1 LQGLVLPLLLF
12 LKKQKSLVK
21 AINFWYWYYQKGEI
35 KLREVFRMITVPAHK
50 VRQFG
55 VDFYQTSFTS
65 GDIQK
70 LVKFEVLNYLPLE
83 EGGKRRKTTKTSAIN
98 WEMLEKRIG
107 QNEAAFQRPMIRKKI
122 RELVQYYSDCQEA
135 QNLPAI
141 PGAVIMITE
150 KKLAFSPIGKNP
162 NLGLLQIPEEPGIL
176 RCLDGQHRLLALSAQ
191 TEKVVD
197 IDVPAILF
205 DTLDPRQT
213 VELFVTINAKHT
225 RLNPSHLISLA
236 GRRLY
241 TDHYQALAHDI
252 IRQLNEEEDSPLQ
265 GDIKILGVGKG
276 RVSQASLA
284 DEMVDLFSNIE
295 KIGGKERFEAF
306 EQNGRRYFRNYF
318 KAILALFPKA
328 WAGRKYSIKTGAAL
342 RAFIRVSPDV
352 MARSKEL
359 KNDPFDYFG
368 IREAIKPWAERIGE
382 GRFETEGEWRNKLA
396 GGTRGTVEFLSREL
410 RDALRSG

>member
-1 LQGLVLPLLLF
+1 M
-12 LKKQKSLVK
+12 
-21 AINFWYWYYQKGEI
+21 IN
-35 KLREVFRMITVPAHK
+35 VPALK

-55 VDFYQTSFTS
+55 VEFYQTSFTS

-70 LVKFEVLNYLPLE
+70 LVKFEVLNYPAIE
-83 EGGKRRKTTKTSAIN
+83 EGEKRRKILKTLAVN
-98 WEMLEKRIG
+98 WEMLEKRIARS
-107 QNEAAFQRPMIRKKI
+107 EAAFQRPMIRKKI
-122 RELVQYYSDCQEA
+122 RELVQYYLDCQEA

-141 PGAVIMITE
+141 PGAVIMIAE
-150 KKLAFSPIGKNP
+150 KRLNFSPVGKNP
-162 NLGLLQIPEEPGIL
+162 NLGMLQIPEDPGIM

-191 TEKVVD
+191 TGKDME
-197 IDVPAILF
+197 IDVPAVVF

-241 TDHYQALAHDI
+241 ADLHQALAHDI
-252 IRQLNEEEDSPLQ
+252 IRRLNEDEDSPLR

-284 DEMVDLFSNIE
+284 DEMGDLFSNIE
-295 KIGGKERFEAF
+295 KIGGTSRFKEF
-306 EQNGRRYFRNYF
+306 EQNGKRFFLNYF
-318 KAILALFPKA
+318 KAIQTLFPKS

-359 KNDPFDYFG
+359 KKDPFDHFG
-368 IREAIKPWAERIGE
+368 IREAVKPWGDRIGE
-382 GRFETEGEWRNKLA
+382 GRFETDGEWRKKLA
-396 GGTRGTVEFLSREL
+396 GGTRSTVELLAREL
-410 RDALRSG
+410 RDGMKAP

>member
-1 LQGLVLPLLLF
+1 
-12 LKKQKSLVK
+12 
-21 AINFWYWYYQKGEI
+21 
-35 KLREVFRMITVPAHK
+35 MITVPAHK

-55 VDFYQTSFTS
+55 VEFYQTSFTS

-70 LVKFEVLNYLPLE
+70 LVKFEVLDYPALE
-83 EGGKRRKTTKTSAIN
+83 EEKKKPKTAKKSAIN

-107 QNEAAFQRPMIRKKI
+107 QSEAAFQRPMIRKKI
-122 RELVQYYSDCQEA
+122 RELIQYYADCQEA
-135 QNLPAI
+135 QNLPAV

-150 KKLAFSPIGKNP
+150 RRLNFSPLGKNP
-162 NLGLLQIPEEPGIL
+162 DLGMIQIPEEPGIL

-191 TEKVVD
+191 AGKEVE
-197 IDVPAILF
+197 IDVPAVLF

-241 TDHYQALAHDI
+241 ADPHQALAHDI
-252 IRQLNEEEDSPLQ
+252 IRRLNEEEDSPLE

-284 DEMVDLFSNIE
+284 DEMVDLFSSIE
-295 KIGGKERFEAF
+295 KIGGANRFREF
-306 EQNGRRYFRNYF
+306 EQNGKRFFLNYF
-318 KAILALFPKA
+318 KAIQAVFPKA

-359 KNDPFDYFG
+359 KNDPFDHFG
-368 IREAIKPWAERIGE
+368 VREAITPWVERVGE
-382 GRFETEGEWRNKLA
+382 ERFETDGEWRKKLA
-396 GGTRGTVEFLSREL
+396 GGTRGTVELLTREL
-410 RDALRSG
+410 RDAMKVL

>member
-1 LQGLVLPLLLF
+1 
-12 LKKQKSLVK
+12 
-21 AINFWYWYYQKGEI
+21 
-35 KLREVFRMITVPAHK
+35 MITVPAHK

-55 VDFYQTSFTS
+55 VEFYQTSFTS

-70 LVKFEVLNYLPLE
+70 LVKFEVLNYLPTE
-83 EGGKRRKTTKTSAIN
+83 EGFKRRKTAITSAIN
-98 WEMLEKRIG
+98 WELLEKRIG
-107 QNEAAFQRPMIRKKI
+107 QSEAAFQRPMIRKKI
-122 RELVQYYSDCQEA
+122 RELVQYYLDCQEA

-150 KKLAFSPIGKNP
+150 KRLTFSPIGKNP
-162 NLGLLQIPEEPGIL
+162 NLGMLQIPEEAGIL

-191 TEKVVD
+191 TEKEID
-197 IDVPAILF
+197 IDVPGVLF

-241 TDHYQALAHDI
+241 ADHHQALAHDI
-252 IRQLNEEEDSPLQ
+252 IRQLNEEEDSPLH

-295 KIGGKERFEAF
+295 KIGGTDRFKEF
-306 EQNGRRYFRNYF
+306 EQNGRRFFRNYF

-342 RAFIRVSPDV
+342 RAFIRMSPDV

-359 KNDPFDYFG
+359 KNDAFDYFG
-368 IREAIKPWAERIGE
+368 IREAIKPWGDRIGE
-382 GRFETEGEWRNKLA
+382 ERFETEGEWKKKLA
-396 GGTRGTVEFLSREL
+396 GGTRGTVELLTREL
-410 RDALRSG
+410 RDAMKAG

>member
-1 LQGLVLPLLLF
+1 MRTARKDKRRWFV
-12 LKKQKSLVK
+12 
-21 AINFWYWYYQKGEI
+21 
-35 KLREVFRMITVPAHK
+35 MITVPAHK

-55 VDFYQTSFTS
+55 VEFYQTTFTS
-65 GDIQK
+65 GDVQK
-70 LVKFEVLNYLPLE
+70 LVRFEVLSYSAAE
-83 EGGKRRKTTKTSAIN
+83 EEKKKRKSAKTLAIN
-98 WEMLEKRIG
+98 WELLERRIG
-107 QNEAAFQRPMIRKKI
+107 ESEAAFQRPMIRKKI
-122 RELVQYYSDCQEA
+122 RELVQYYSHCQEA

-150 KKLAFSPIGKNP
+150 KKLNFSPIGKNP
-162 NLGLLQIPEEPGIL
+162 SLGMLQIPEEPGIL

-191 TEKVVD
+191 AEKDVE
-197 IDVPAILF
+197 IDVPAVLF
-205 DTLDPRQT
+205 DTLDARQT

-225 RLNPSHLISLA
+225 RLNPSHLVSLA

-241 TDHYQALAHDI
+241 ADPYQALAHDI
-252 IRQLNEEEDSPLQ
+252 IRTLNEEESSPLH

-295 KIGGKERFEAF
+295 KLGGANRFKEFA
-306 EQNGRRYFRNYF
+306 QNGKRFFLNYF
-318 KAILALFPKA
+318 KALVALFPKA

-359 KNDPFDYFG
+359 KKDSFDYFG
-368 IREAIKPWAERIGE
+368 IREAIKPWGDRIGE
-382 GRFETEGEWRNKLA
+382 ERFETDGEWRKKLA
-396 GGTRGTVEFLSREL
+396 GGTRGTVDLLTREL
-410 RDALRSG
+410 RDGMK

>member
-1 LQGLVLPLLLF
+1 
-12 LKKQKSLVK
+12 
-21 AINFWYWYYQKGEI
+21 
-35 KLREVFRMITVPAHK
+35 MITVPAHK

-65 GDIQK
+65 GDVQK
-70 LVKFEVLNYLPLE
+70 LVKFEVLSYSGAE
-83 EGGKRRKTTKTSAIN
+83 EEKKKRKPAKTSAIN

-107 QNEAAFQRPMIRKKI
+107 QSEAAFQRPMIRKKI
-122 RELVQYYSDCQEA
+122 RELVQYYLDCKESQK
-135 QNLPAI
+135 LPAI

-150 KKLAFSPIGKNP
+150 KKLNFSPLGKNP
-162 NLGLLQIPEEPGIL
+162 NLGMLQIPEEPGIL

-191 TEKVVD
+191 MEMD
-197 IDVPAILF
+197 LEIDVPAVLF
-205 DTLDPRQT
+205 DTLDARQT

-241 TDHYQALAHDI
+241 ADPHQALAHDI
-252 IRQLNEEEDSPLQ
+252 IRTLNEEESSPLH
-265 GDIKILGVGKG
+265 GEIKILGVGKG

-284 DEMVDLFSNIE
+284 EEMVDLFGNIE
-295 KIGGKERFEAF
+295 KLGGANRFKEF
-306 EQNGRRYFRNYF
+306 EQNGKRFFLNYF
-318 KAILALFPKA
+318 KAILAIFPKA

-359 KNDPFDYFG
+359 KKDSFDYFG
-368 IREAIKPWAERIGE
+368 IREAIKPWGDRIGE
-382 GRFETEGEWRNKLA
+382 TRFETDGEWKQKLA
-396 GGTRGTVEFLSREL
+396 GGTRGTADLLGREL
-410 RDALRSG
+410 RDAIKTP

>member
-1 LQGLVLPLLLF
+1 
-12 LKKQKSLVK
+12 
-21 AINFWYWYYQKGEI
+21 
-35 KLREVFRMITVPAHK
+35 MITVPAHK

-55 VDFYQTSFTS
+55 VEFYQTSFTS

-70 LVKFEVLNYLPLE
+70 LVKFEVLNYPAIE
-83 EGGKRRKTTKTSAIN
+83 EGEKRRKILKKLAVN
-98 WEMLEKRIG
+98 WEMLEKRIARS
-107 QNEAAFQRPMIRKKI
+107 EAAFQRPMIRKKI
-122 RELVQYYSDCQEA
+122 RELVQYYLDCQEA

-150 KKLAFSPIGKNP
+150 KRLNFSPVGKNP
-162 NLGLLQIPEEPGIL
+162 NLGMLQIPEDPGIM

-191 TEKVVD
+191 MGKDIE
-197 IDVPAILF
+197 IDVPAVVF

-241 TDHYQALAHDI
+241 ADLHQALAHDI
-252 IRQLNEEEDSPLQ
+252 IRRLNEDEDSPLR

-295 KIGGKERFEAF
+295 KIGGTSRFKEF
-306 EQNGRRYFRNYF
+306 EQNGKRFFLNYF
-318 KAILALFPKA
+318 KAIQTLFPKS

-352 MARSKEL
+352 MAQSKEL
-359 KNDPFDYFG
+359 KKDPFDHFG
-368 IREAIKPWAERIGE
+368 IREAVKPWGDRIGE
-382 GRFETEGEWRNKLA
+382 GRFETDGEWRKKLA
-396 GGTRGTVEFLSREL
+396 GGTRGTVELLAREL
-410 RDALRSG
+410 RDGMKAP

>member
-1 LQGLVLPLLLF
+1 
-12 LKKQKSLVK
+12 
-21 AINFWYWYYQKGEI
+21 
-35 KLREVFRMITVPAHK
+35 MITVPAHK

-65 GDIQK
+65 ADIQR
-70 LVKFEVLNYLPLE
+70 LVKFEVLNYGPTGE
-83 EGGKRRKTTKTSAIN
+83 EPKRRKIARTSAIN

-107 QNEAAFQRPMIRKKI
+107 QSEAAFQRPMIRKKI
-122 RELVQYYSDCQEA
+122 RELVQYYADCQEA

-150 KKLAFSPIGKNP
+150 KRLNFSPMGRNL
-162 NLGLLQIPEEPGIL
+162 NLGMIQIPEEPGIL

-191 TEKVVD
+191 MGKEME
-197 IDVPAILF
+197 IDVPAVLF
-205 DTLDPRQT
+205 DTLDARQI

-225 RLNPSHLISLA
+225 RLNPSHLISLS

-241 TDHYQALAHDI
+241 ADPHQALAHDI
-252 IRQLNEEEDSPLQ
+252 IRQLNEEEGSPLQ

-284 DEMVDLFSNIE
+284 DEMVDLFGVLE
-295 KIGGKERFEAF
+295 KVGGADRFKEFQ
-306 EQNGRRYFRNYF
+306 QNGKRFFLNYF
-318 KAILALFPKA
+318 KAIQATLPNA

-359 KNDPFDYFG
+359 KKDPFDHFG
-368 IREAIKPWAERIGE
+368 IREGVKPWTERIGG
-382 GRFETEGEWRNKLA
+382 GRFETEGEWRKKLA
-396 GGTRGTVEFLSREL
+396 GGTRGTVELLAREL
-410 RDALRSG
+410 RDALKA

>member
-1 LQGLVLPLLLF
+1 
-12 LKKQKSLVK
+12 
-21 AINFWYWYYQKGEI
+21 
-35 KLREVFRMITVPAHK
+35 MITVPAHK

-55 VDFYQTSFTS
+55 VEFYETSFTS

-70 LVKFEVLNYLPLE
+70 LVKFEVLNYSTIE
-83 EGGKRRKTTKTSAIN
+83 VGEKRRKPAKGAAIN

-107 QNEAAFQRPMIRKKI
+107 RSEAAFQRPMIRKKI

-150 KKLAFSPIGKNP
+150 KRLNFSPIGKNSS
-162 NLGLLQIPEEPGIL
+162 LGMLQIPEEIGIL

-191 TEKVVD
+191 TEKNVE
-197 IDVPAILF
+197 IDVPAVLF

-241 TDHYQALAHDI
+241 ADPYQALAHDI
-252 IRQLNEEEDSPLQ
+252 IRRLNEEEDSPLQ

-284 DEMVDLFSNIE
+284 DEMVDLFGNIE
-295 KIGGKERFEAF
+295 KIGGANRFKEF
-306 EQNGRRYFRNYF
+306 EQNGKRFFLNYF
-318 KAILALFPKA
+318 KAIQALFPKA
-328 WAGRKYSIKTGAAL
+328 WAGRKYSIKTGTAL
-342 RAFIRVSPDV
+342 RALIRVSPDV

-359 KNDPFDYFG
+359 KKDPFDHFG
-368 IREAIKPWAERIGE
+368 IREAIKPWGDRIGE
-382 GRFETEGEWRNKLA
+382 GRFETDGEWRKKLA
-396 GGTRGTVEFLSREL
+396 GGTRGTVELLVREL
-410 RDALRSG
+410 RDAMKG

>member
-1 LQGLVLPLLLF
+1 
-12 LKKQKSLVK
+12 
-21 AINFWYWYYQKGEI
+21 
-35 KLREVFRMITVPAHK
+35 MITVPAHK

-55 VDFYQTSFTS
+55 VEFYQTSFTS

-70 LVKFEVLNYLPLE
+70 LVKFEVLNYSTSE
-83 EGGKRRKTTKTSAIN
+83 EGEKKKRIPKTSGIN
-98 WEMLEKRIG
+98 WEILEKRISRS
-107 QNEAAFQRPMIRKKI
+107 EAAFQRPMIRKKI
-122 RELVQYYSDCQEA
+122 RELIQYYLDCQEA

-150 KKLAFSPIGKNP
+150 KRFNFSPIGKSP
-162 NLGLLQIPEEPGIL
+162 NLGMLQIPEEPGIL

-191 TEKVVD
+191 AGKDLE
-197 IDVPAILF
+197 IDVPAIVF

-241 TDHYQALAHDI
+241 TDPHQALAHDI
-252 IRQLNEEEDSPLQ
+252 IRRLNEDEDSPLR
-265 GDIKILGVGKG
+265 GEVKILGVGKG

-284 DEMVDLFSNIE
+284 DEMGDLFSSIE
-295 KIGGKERFEAF
+295 KIGGPNRLKEF
-306 EQNGRRYFRNYF
+306 EQNGNRFFLNYF
-318 KAILALFPKA
+318 KAIQALFPKA

-359 KNDPFDYFG
+359 KNDPFDHYG
-368 IREAIKPWAERIGE
+368 IRDAIKPWGDRVGDV
-382 GRFETEGEWRNKLA
+382 RFETDGEWRRKLA
-396 GGTRGTVEFLSREL
+396 GGTRGTVDLLTREL
-410 RDALRSG
+410 RNAMKAF

>member
-1 LQGLVLPLLLF
+1 
-12 LKKQKSLVK
+12 
-21 AINFWYWYYQKGEI
+21 
-35 KLREVFRMITVPAHK
+35 MITVPAHK

-55 VDFYQTSFTS
+55 VEFYQTSFTS

-70 LVKFEVLNYLPLE
+70 LVKFEVLNYAPLGE
-83 EGGKRRKTTKTSAIN
+83 EQKGRKTARTSAIN

-107 QNEAAFQRPMIRKKI
+107 QSEAAFQRPMIRKKI

-141 PGAVIMITE
+141 PGAVIMIAE
-150 KKLAFSPIGKNP
+150 KRLNFSPTGKNP
-162 NLGLLQIPEEPGIL
+162 NLGMIQIPEEPGIM

-191 TEKVVD
+191 ARKEME
-197 IDVPAILF
+197 IDVPAVLF

-241 TDHYQALAHDI
+241 ADPHQALAHDI
-252 IRQLNEEEDSPLQ
+252 IRRLNEEEGSSLQ
-265 GDIKILGVGKG
+265 GEIKILGVGKG

-284 DEMVDLFSNIE
+284 DEMVDLFGIIA
-295 KIGGKERFEAF
+295 KVGGKDRFEEF
-306 EQNGRRYFRNYF
+306 QQNGKRFFVNYF
-318 KAILALFPKA
+318 KAIQATFPNA
-328 WAGRKYSIKTGAAL
+328 WSGRKYSIKTGAAL

-359 KNDPFDYFG
+359 KKDAFDHFG
-368 IREAIKPWAERIGE
+368 IREAIKPWADRIGE
-382 GRFETEGEWRNKLA
+382 ARFETEGEWRKKLG
-396 GGTRGTVEFLSREL
+396 GGTRGTVELLTREL
-410 RDALRSG
+410 RDAMKA

>member
-1 LQGLVLPLLLF
+1 
-12 LKKQKSLVK
+12 
-21 AINFWYWYYQKGEI
+21 
-35 KLREVFRMITVPAHK
+35 MITVPAHK

-55 VDFYQTSFTS
+55 VEFYETSFTS

-70 LVKFEVLNYLPLE
+70 LVKFEVLNYSTIE
-83 EGGKRRKTTKTSAIN
+83 VGEKRRKPAKGAAIN

-107 QNEAAFQRPMIRKKI
+107 RSEAAFQRPMIRKKI

-150 KKLAFSPIGKNP
+150 KRLNFSPIGKNP
-162 NLGLLQIPEEPGIL
+162 SLGMLQIPEEIGIL

-191 TEKVVD
+191 TEKNVE
-197 IDVPAILF
+197 IDVPAVLF

-241 TDHYQALAHDI
+241 ADPYQALAHDI
-252 IRQLNEEEDSPLQ
+252 IRRLNEEEDSPLQ

-284 DEMVDLFSNIE
+284 DEMVDLFGNIE
-295 KIGGKERFEAF
+295 KIGGTNRFKEF
-306 EQNGRRYFRNYF
+306 EQNGKRFFLNYF
-318 KAILALFPKA
+318 KAIQALFPKA
-328 WAGRKYSIKTGAAL
+328 WAGRKYSIKTGTAL
-342 RAFIRVSPDV
+342 RALIRVSPDV

-359 KNDPFDYFG
+359 KKDPFDHFG
-368 IREAIKPWAERIGE
+368 IREAIKPWGDRIGE
-382 GRFETEGEWRNKLA
+382 GRFETDGEWRKKLA
-396 GGTRGTVEFLSREL
+396 GGTRGTVELLVREL
-410 RDALRSG
+410 RDAMKG